1 MRVFDRGMIESAYGK
16 AAGWTS
22 SELAEVDSVLAL
34 LESGQVAA
42 VNRRGPDW
50 LADESVK
57 KAILVAFRSRP
68 SQALDFGF
76 AFNDKFGVQAGFAQ
90 KGVRVVPGGSS
101 VRQGAYLAPGVIVM
115 PPSYV
120 NVGAFVDAGT
130 MIDSHVLVGSCA
142 RVGKNV
148 HLSAGVMVG
157 GVLEPP
163 QARPVVIEDGV
174 FVGGNCGIYE
184 GVVVRQNAVIGSGV
198 ILNASIPILDLETGE
213 DHYGVVPEGA
223 VVIPGARRKA
233 VHGRDVYVSTPL
245 IVKRRD
251 EKTDARTCLEEA
263 LRG

>member
-1 MRVFDRGMIESAYGK
+1 MFDRNLIESAFAK
-16 AAGWTS
+16 TSGWTPP
-22 SELAEVDSVLAL
+22 ELAEVDRVLSQ
-34 LESGQVAA
+34 LEAGTVAS
-42 VNRRGPDW
+42 VNRRGSDW
-50 LADESVK
+50 VADESVK

-68 SQALDFGF
+68 SQRMDFGF
-76 AFNDKFGVQAGFAQ
+76 VFNDKFGVQSGFAE
-90 KGVRVVPGGSS
+90 KNVRVVPGGSA
-101 VRQGAYLAPGVIVM
+101 VRQGAYLASGVIVM

-120 NVGAFVDAGT
+120 NVGAFVDSGT

-142 RVGKNV
+142 RIGRHV

-198 ILNASIPILDLETGE
+198 ILNASIPIVELQTGE
-213 DHYGVVPEGA
+213 EHFGVVPENA
-223 VVIPGARRKA
+223 VVIPGARPKT
-233 VHGRDVYVSTPL
+233 VNGRDFYVSTPL
-245 IVKRRD
+245 IVKYRD
-251 EKTDARTCLEEA
+251 EKTDARTSLEQA